1 MNEEKYSTDLEVLE
15 KETDI
20 EFFRSSGAGGQ
31 NVNKRETAVRLRH
44 IPSGIVVE
52 VQEER
57 TQGQNR
63 RIAFE
68 RLRERLE
75 ELNKPEIPRIP
86 TKVPRREKAKRLSEK
101 RRKSAVKKIRKV
113 EAENIDSFLHP

>member
-1 MNEEKYSTDLEVLE
+1 MNEARYSTDLETLE
-15 KETDI
+15 KEVEV

-52 VQEER
+52 AQEER
-57 TQGQNR
+57 AQGQNR

-68 RLRERLE
+68 RLQEKLN

-86 TKVPRREKAKRLSEK
+86 TKVPRREKRKRLKEK
-101 RRKSAVKKIRKV
+101 RLRGEAKKQRKIGDEV
-113 EAENIDSFLHP
+113 DSF

>member
-1 MNEEKYSTDLEVLE
+1 MSETKYSTDVETLE
-15 KETDI
+15 KEVEI

-44 IPSGIVVE
+44 IPSGIVIE
-52 VQEER
+52 AQEER

-68 RLRERLE
+68 RLTGKLK
-75 ELNKPEIPRIP
+75 ELNKPEIPRVS
-86 TKVPRREKAKRLSEK
+86 TKVPRREKQKRLTEK
-101 RRKSAVKKIRKV
+101 HYRSKIIGQRKSD
-113 EAENIDSFLHP
+113 AEFDPSPF

>member
-1 MNEEKYSTDLEVLE
+1 MNTKKYSTDLEALE
-15 KETDI
+15 KEIET

-52 VQEER
+52 AQEER

-68 RLRERLE
+68 RLQERLG
-75 ELNKPEIPRIP
+75 ELNKPEIPRVP
-86 TKVPRREKAKRLSEK
+86 TKVPRREREKRLREK
-101 RRKSAVKKIRKV
+101 RRKSEVKKIRKI
-113 EAENIDSFLHP
+113 EAENIDSF